1 MLVIEVRPLVN
12 FIAKKVMTIKL
23 TTILLFFF
31 LTGLLIS
38 FEDVGDV
45 NVDLSEFFIEYHVKG
60 SFILFDKK
68 KNQFKRYDSERC
80 SERFIPASTFKIP
93 NSIIAVEEH
102 IVENAN
108 SLLKWDSI
116 ESGNQ
121 LWDKDLTLKEAFR
134 VSCVPCYIRIA
145 NKVGDINYKKY
156 LEKFDYGNKST
167 TVETDDSNLK
177 IAFWLIGEL
186 KISQEE
192 QISFLRKLYDYKL
205 PASTHSIDVTKEIL
219 IDEKKDNYILSGKLG
234 RGKISKDG
242 KEIGWYVGYVEKGD
256 NVYFFATNFESTNPS
271 DNFGSARK
279 DITLK
284 VLRKLKV
291 IV

>member
-1 MLVIEVRPLVN
+1 MLVIEVGPLVN
-12 FIAKKVMTIKL
+12 FMAKKVMTIKL
-23 TTILLFFF
+23 TTILFFF
-31 LTGLLIS
+31 LTGLLVS
-38 FEDVGDV
+38 FEDVDDI
-45 NVDLSEFFIEYHVKG
+45 NVDLSEFFSEYQVKG
-60 SFILFDKK
+60 SFILFNKK
-68 KNQFKRYDSERC
+68 RNQFIRYDRERC
-80 SERFIPASTFKIP
+80 SKRFIPASTFKIP

-102 IVENAN
+102 IVEDAN
-108 SLLKWDSI
+108 SLLKWDHI

-145 NKVGDINYKKY
+145 NKVGEINYKKY

-186 KISQEE
+186 EISQEE

-205 PASTHSIDVTKEIL
+205 PVTRRSIDVTKEIL

-234 RGKISKDG
+234 RGDDSKDG
-242 KEIGWYVGYVEKGD
+242 KEIGWYVGYVEKDD

-271 DNFGSARK
+271 GDFGSARK
-279 DITLK
+279 EITLK
-284 VLRKLKV
+284 ILRKLKV